1 MDPGGISETYS
12 RSFDSLFFAMEIS
25 RYILVNFHEMDMITF
40 PHKHFGNFHLKCQL
54 CLGCEFFLCILIA

>member
-12 RSFDSLFFAMEIS
+12 RSFGSLFLVMEIF

-40 PHKHFGNFHLKCQL
+40 PHKHFGNFHSKCQL
-54 CLGCEFFLCILIA
+54 CLDVSFSFVY